1 MKKNDKI
8 VIFGGSGF
16 IGRNLYLYL
25 IREYQNVY
33 IFDKNKP
40 KKIKY
45 KKKYFIHGNIL
56 NSKQILNCLKNV
68 DIVIH
73 LAAHGG
79 VLKSLKEPKEN
90 LKNNVLGTLNIL
102 ESVRI
107 NKVKKIIFASSG
119 GTVIG
124 DTKKKLKED
133 SLPNPM
139 SHFGVSKLA
148 SEKYCNVYSNLYG
161 FISINLRFSN
171 VYGPFSENK
180 SNFINN
186 LIKSSISDTKIII
199 NGDGTQSR
207 DFIHVDDIV
216 HAISKAIKFNRSNT
230 FQIGTGVKTGL
241 NKIIKYIIKFNSNYT
256 KKNIINKSKIKG
268 EVQSVISNTSKSK
281 NILRFKY
288 KIKLQDGLKST
299 YEWFEKNE
307 L

>member
-25 IREYQNVY
+25 IKKYQNVY

-40 KKIKY
+40 RKIKY
-45 KKKYFIHGNIL
+45 EKKYFIHGNIL
-56 NSKQILNCLKNV
+56 NTKQILNCLKNV

-90 LKNNVLGTLNIL
+90 LKNNVLGTMNIL

-124 DTKKKLKED
+124 DSQKKLKED

-186 LIKSSISDTKIII
+186 LIKSSLSDTKITI

-207 DFIHVDDIV
+207 DFIYVDDIV
-216 HAISKAIKFNRSNT
+216 HAISKAIKFNRSHT
-230 FQIGTGVKTGL
+230 FQIGTGVKTEL
-241 NKIIKYIIKFNSNYT
+241 NQIIKYIKKFNINFT
-256 KKNIINKSKIKG
+256 NKNIINKPKIKG

-281 NILRFKY
+281 NKLRFKY

-299 YEWFEKNE
+299 YEWFEKNQ